1 MDSFWDWF
9 GLMIWWFVFLTYLVL
24 LWHVCGDLFR
34 DRSTSGWAKALWIVA
49 LIVLP
54 YVSVLV
60 YVIAR
65 GRGMGQRNLAAQ
77 LQARQETEEY
87 IRATAGRS
95 PADEIAS
102 AKSLLDSGAIS
113 TEEFAGLKQRAL
125 AG

>member
-34 DRSTSGWAKALWIVA
+34 DRSLGGWGKALWIIA

-54 YVSVLV
+54 YLSLLV

-65 GRGMGQRNLAAQ
+65 GRGMGQRQIAAQ
-77 LQARQETEEY
+77 IQAREEAEEY
-87 IRATAGRS
+87 IRTTAGRS

-102 AKSLLDSGAIS
+102 AKQLLDSGAIS

>member
-34 DRSTSGWAKALWIVA
+34 DRRLGGWAKAAWIIA

-54 YVSVLV
+54 YLSLLV

-65 GRGMGQRNLAAQ
+65 GRGMSERQVAAQ
-77 LQARQETEEY
+77 IQARQETEDY
-87 IRATAGRS
+87 IRTTAGRS
-95 PADEIAS
+95 PADEIAN
-102 AKSLLDSGAIS
+102 AKSLLDSGAIR
-113 TEEFAGLKQRAL
+113 TEEFGHLKQRAL

>member
-34 DRSTSGWAKALWIVA
+34 DRRLGGWAKAGWIIA

-54 YVSVLV
+54 YVSLLI

-65 GRGMGQRNLAAQ
+65 GHGMTERHTAAQ
-77 LQARQETEEY
+77 IQARQEAEED
-87 IRATAGRS
+87 IRTTAGRS
-95 PADEIAS
+95 PAAEIAD
-102 AKSLLDSGAIS
+102 AKQLLDSGAIS
-113 TEEFAGLKQRAL
+113 SEEFAGLKQRAL

>member
-34 DRSTSGWAKALWIVA
+34 DRSLGGWGKALWIIA

-54 YVSVLV
+54 YLSLLV

-65 GRGMGQRNLAAQ
+65 GRGMGQRQIAAQ
-77 LQARQETEEY
+77 IQAREEAEEY
-87 IRATAGRS
+87 IRTTAGRS

-102 AKSLLDSGAIS
+102 AKQLLDSGAIS
-113 TEEFAGLKQRAL
+113 TEEFTGLKQRAL

>member
-1 MDSFWDWF
+1 VDSFWDWF

-34 DRSTSGWAKALWIVA
+34 DRSLGGWGKALWIIA

-54 YVSVLV
+54 YLSLLV

-65 GRGMGQRNLAAQ
+65 GRGMGQRQVAAQ
-77 LQARQETEEY
+77 IQAREEAEEY
-87 IRATAGRS
+87 IRTTAGRS

-102 AKSLLDSGAIS
+102 AKQLLDSGAIS